1 MNSIIFKD
9 IVCTDRLINGPS
21 STLEVCA
28 TLSINIQTHT
38 TNTHTHT
45 MPHICTTCIRTQL
58 CAHADTHT
66 NIHACSC
73 VCIPHTHKVAQEH
86 TKNCWKAKTVRRQTE
101 SGEKVMWSHCQKN
114 THNLLTWHGI
124 LSGAGVS
131 VSSPL
136 HLTNSSS
143 HPNLKMKYTHTHA
156 HTHTTHTPQTHITH
170 THTHT
175 HKSLHC

>member
-1 MNSIIFKD
+1 
-9 IVCTDRLINGPS
+9 
-21 STLEVCA
+21 
-28 TLSINIQTHT
+28 
-38 TNTHTHT
+38 
-45 MPHICTTCIRTQL
+45 MPHTCTTCIRTQL

-175 HKSLHC
+175 HTNHYTAKKHCLTFLTMCTHSIMFMCGDGNRGFWTRRLLK